1 MKKEIT
7 IYDIADSI
15 GFSPTTV
22 SRALSNHPRVKEI
35 TKIKIFEAATRL
47 GYQSNIFAS
56 NLRRKYTFNIGVI
69 VPRLNSPFQSA
80 ALAGMEKV
88 ASQAG
93 YNLII
98 SQSLESLDK
107 EIANTKTM
115 FNSRVDGLL
124 VSLAADTEAIDHFVP
139 FFKKEIPV
147 IFFDRVPEQNY
158 GMGVVIDNEKAA
170 FEVTAH
176 LIDQGCHRI
185 AHALGNLKI
194 NVYADRLKGYKKA
207 LKSHGIHHY
216 PDDVI
221 LTDLSENAGEEI
233 VSQLVEMKPRPDG
246 LLVSNDSCAASCLVA
261 LKKRGLQIPDE
272 IALVGFNNDVISRMV
287 EPNLTTVSYPGF
299 QIGEVAMEKLLKKL
313 SLNEPV
319 LQQEKELISLPFSLL
334 IRASTLRNGV
344 PEKTG

>member
-22 SRALSNHPRVKEI
+22 SRALNNHPRVKEN
-35 TKIKIFEAATRL
+35 TKIKIFEAAAKL

-56 NLRRKYTFNIGVI
+56 NLRRKHTFNIGVI
-69 VPRLNSPFQSA
+69 VPRLNSPFQSS

-124 VSLAADTEAIDHFVP
+124 VSLAADTEAIDHFEP

-147 IFFDRVPEQNY
+147 IFFDRVPQQNY

-170 FEVTAH
+170 FAATSH
-176 LIDQGCHRI
+176 LIEQGCQRI

-194 NVYADRLKGYKKA
+194 NVYADRLRGYKQA
-207 LKSHGIHHY
+207 LEAFGIPHQSE
-216 PDDVI
+216 DVI
-221 LTDLSENAGEEI
+221 LTDLSEEAGEKI
-233 VSQLVEMKPRPDG
+233 VSQLMKLTPLPDG
-246 LLVSNDSCAASCLVA
+246 LMVSNDSCAASCLVA
-261 LKKRGLQIPDE
+261 LKKRGIRVPEE
-272 IALVGFNNDVISRMV
+272 IALLGFNNDVISRMV

-299 QIGEVAMEKLLKKL
+299 QIGEVAMEKLLQKL
-313 SLNEPV
+313 VADESG
-319 LQQEKELISLPFSLL
+319 LQQEKELITLPFNLL
-334 IRASTLRNGV
+334 IRASTLRQTF
-344 PEKTG
+344 PKK